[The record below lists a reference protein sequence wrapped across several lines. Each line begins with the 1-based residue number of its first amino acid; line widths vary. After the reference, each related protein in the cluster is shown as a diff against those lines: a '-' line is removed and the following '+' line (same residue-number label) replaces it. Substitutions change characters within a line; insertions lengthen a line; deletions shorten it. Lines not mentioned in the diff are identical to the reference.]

1 MIAHGKLPSAA
12 GAAVENAHADA
23 RRTLR
28 GDQMSLE
35 QIALHICR
43 INGIDYHAL
52 SDSKKQTFLSQACK
66 VLMLQTPTKAG
77 DLSRS

>member
-1 MIAHGKLPSAA
+1 
-12 GAAVENAHADA
+12 
-23 RRTLR
+23 
-28 GDQMSLE
+28 MSLE

-66 VLMLQTPTKAG
+66 VLMLQVPTKAG
-77 DLSRS
+77 DSSRG